1 MWTRVGRALPYYKT
15 RNLYN
20 LVIDGL
26 YSACAGDP
34 PRAPLMRMGRSVG
47 KPARVCG
54 DSRPT
59 RDEDVKTAS
68 LGMVPVEAFM
78 LCTDFQHFFSLF
90 YFFSRTLSK
99 IRDCVIE
106 SERLLGRWGAAAGAN
121 DWKGPYSVL
130 CWLSSRERASSLFR
144 SDRRR
149 EGGGEGGGG
158 RSQWEWEESNYR
170 KV

>member
-26 YSACAGDP
+26 YSACAGDR
-34 PRAPLMRMGRSVG
+34 PRVGRSVG
-47 KPARVCG
+47 KPARICG

-68 LGMVPVEAFM
+68 LGMVPVRRSCIARIFNI
-78 LCTDFQHFFSLF
+78 SLVCST
-90 YFFSRTLSK
+90 FFSRTLSK

-130 CWLSSRERASSLFR
+130 RWLSSRERASSLFR
-144 SDRRR
+144 SGRRR

-158 RSQWEWEESNYR
+158 ALSGSGRRAITARCE
-170 KV
+170 K